1 MGDDVID
8 DRVRCLDT
16 AKGYVTQDRTSAY
29 GTPEDNFKNIADMW
43 NAQGVSINGKAVTP
57 ADVALMMV
65 GMKLARLKHNQA
77 HEDSWIDVAGYAACG
92 MRAANV
98 QARLNEQ
105 LHAQYQTACGRH
117 HDHEPHDFGEHFEDS
132 CSGLAQPIDQDYTQE
147 ELKER
152 GWVSVRQCGLE
163 RLHPAH
169 MIGEVAC
176 DGFNA

>member
-1 MGDDVID
+1 MIDDIVD

-43 NAQGVSINGKAVTP
+43 NAQGVSINGRAVTP
-57 ADVALMMV
+57 ADVALMMI

-98 QARLNEQ
+98 QASLNAQLQVSYQAACEQ
-105 LHAQYQTACGRH
+105 LAQT
-117 HDHEPHDFGEHFEDS
+117 S
-132 CSGLAQPIDQDYTQE
+132 DQGYTQE

-176 DGFNA
+176 DGFNM